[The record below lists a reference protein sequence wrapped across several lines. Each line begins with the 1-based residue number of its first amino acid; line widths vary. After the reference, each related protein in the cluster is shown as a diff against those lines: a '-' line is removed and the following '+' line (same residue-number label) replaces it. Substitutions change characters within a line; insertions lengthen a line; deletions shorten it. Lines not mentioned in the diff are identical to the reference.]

1 MLRIGAGRHPV
12 NTTDFVLPLGLANE
26 LSQDAFEDD
35 GRREPHQEGDREPR
49 PVVMGVAAQPII
61 QPRSKR

>member
-1 MLRIGAGRHPV
+1 M